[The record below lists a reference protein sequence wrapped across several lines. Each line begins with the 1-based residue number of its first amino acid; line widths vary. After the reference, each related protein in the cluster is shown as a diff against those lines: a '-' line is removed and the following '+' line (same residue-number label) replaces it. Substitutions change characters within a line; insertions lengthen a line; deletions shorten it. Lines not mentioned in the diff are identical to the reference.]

1 MFKYAFTASEDGNF
15 ISFSEGPFKDVWF
28 QFGLPSENEQSENEE
43 QLVIPIVLKNEEDN
57 KFLEDDQFVSDVSE
71 FVQYT
76 ITQFI
81 EEYKGEFE
89 KQLTI

>member
-1 MFKYAFTASEDGNF
+1 MFKYAFTVSDDDF
-15 ISFSEGPFKDVWF
+15 IAFSEGPFKDVWF
-28 QFGLPSENEQSENEE
+28 QFGAPSEVEQPENEE
-43 QLVIPIVLKNEEDN
+43 QFIMPIVLKNEEDL